1 MKIFLLAFAVAFS
14 GLQQPLP
21 RAIDLLEQSGHTYEK
36 SGTGWAVK
44 FAGRNQKEVRIF
56 IVQTDEMLVLGSV
69 LAFKND
75 IGASDRSALMDALL
89 NANDDY
95 DYVKTTID
103 NDGDYATRIDLE
115 REGLTAKRFND
126 QLMQIATV
134 TDLLKPVVD
143 KHRKK

>member
-1 MKIFLLAFAVAFS
+1 MKIFVLAFAVAFS

-44 FAGRNQKEVRIF
+44 FSGRNQKEVRIF

-69 LAFKND
+69 LAFKNE
-75 IGASDRSALMDALL
+75 IGDRPALMEALL
-89 NANDDY
+89 NASDDY
-95 DYVKTTID
+95 DYVKATID
-103 NDGDYATRIDLE
+103 NDGDYATRLDLE
-115 REGLTAKRFND
+115 RDGLTAKRFND

-134 TDLLKPVVD
+134 TDLLKPIVD
-143 KHRKK
+143 KHRKR